1 MLNFVLCDDN
11 LNFLNKL
18 SNILDDLF
26 IKNDFKGKIVL
37 KTGNSEDLL
46 NYVQNN
52 HIDVL
57 ILDVNLN
64 SNINGIDLAERIR
77 QINKDLYLIFTTGH
91 LEFAMLA
98 YKVKTFDY
106 IAKPVTKERLE
117 FMLKRLFADA
127 KSTTKKFISINNKTF
142 INPNEIQFIKK
153 DGMKLIYHTVNNEY
167 TSYDSLN
174 RVEEI
179 LPNNFV
185 RCHKSYIANVNN
197 INCIEASTNT
207 IFFNNSGMC
216 FIGTKYKD
224 NLMEVINCGNYTNNM
239 GSINNTK

>member
-11 LNFLNKL
+11 LGFLNKL
-18 SNILDDLF
+18 SKMLEDLF
-26 IKNDFKGKIVL
+26 IKNDFKCKIVL
-37 KTGNSEDLL
+37 KTDNANELL
-46 NYVQNN
+46 DFIQNN

-57 ILDVNLN
+57 ILDVNLS

-77 QINKDLYLIFTTGH
+77 LINNDLYLIFTTGH
-91 LEFAMLA
+91 LEFAMIA

-117 FMLKRLFADA
+117 TMLIRLYTDA
-127 KSTTKKFISINNKTF
+127 KGTTKKFISINNKTF
-142 INPNEIQFIKK
+142 INLNEIQFIKK

-174 RVEEI
+174 RLKEV

-197 INCIEASTNT
+197 INCIEANTNT
-207 IFFNNSGMC
+207 IFFENNSKC
-216 FIGTKYKD
+216 FIGTKYKE
-224 NLMEVINCGNYTNNM
+224 NLMEVINCGNFTNNM
-239 GSINNTK
+239 GSTNNT

>member
-1 MLNFVLCDDN
+1 
-11 LNFLNKL
+11 
-18 SNILDDLF
+18 
-26 IKNDFKGKIVL
+26 
-37 KTGNSEDLL
+37 
-46 NYVQNN
+46 
-52 HIDVL
+52 
-57 ILDVNLN
+57 
-64 SNINGIDLAERIR
+64 
-77 QINKDLYLIFTTGH
+77 
-91 LEFAMLA
+91 MLA

-117 FMLKRLFADA
+117 FMLKRLFTDA
-127 KSTTKKFISINNKTF
+127 KCTTKKFISINNRTF

-185 RCHKSYIANVNN
+185 RCHKSYIANINN
-197 INCIEASTNT
+197 INCIESNTNT
-207 IFFNNSGMC
+207 IFFNNSSMC

-224 NLMEVINCGNYTNNM
+224 NLMEVINRGNFTNNM